1 MNYVTTRTPHRISIL
16 GGGTDIKEFYEIHQ
30 GAVLSFAIDKYVYV
44 TVKKHPRFFNEKYR
58 IVYSETELRQNR
70 LKIKNDIVRS
80 VLEFLEFEEPLYI
93 SSISDVPAGSGLGS
107 SSAFTVGLLH
117 AIHIMKGNK
126 QVSKSQLAE
135 EACHIEIS
143 MLKNPIGK
151 QDQYACALGGTN
163 FLKFNTN
170 GSVDITKSTYIDN
183 ITAKLA
189 ENSFLVWTG
198 ISRSSSIVLKS
209 QRSEIT
215 SGKIKDPMI
224 KLRDI
229 CLNYSD
235 YVNDL
240 SSEKSIEGGHQLLLD
255 LLQDSWNIKKNLN
268 PKIENKK
275 IRDLIN
281 KIRAQ
286 VKNKKFSLK
295 LCGAGGGGFILC
307 AFGKLQS
314 LPTDLLTMRTN
325 IDINQNGTELINKLE
340 N

>member
-1 MNYVTTRTPHRISIL
+1 
-16 GGGTDIKEFYEIHQ
+16 
-30 GAVLSFAIDKYVYV
+30 
-44 TVKKHPRFFNEKYR
+44 
-58 IVYSETELRQNR
+58 
-70 LKIKNDIVRS
+70 
-80 VLEFLEFEEPLYI
+80 
-93 SSISDVPAGSGLGS
+93 
-107 SSAFTVGLLH
+107 
-117 AIHIMKGNK
+117 MKGNK

-135 EACHIEIS
+135 EACHVEIS

-183 ITAKLA
+183 IIAKLV

-198 ISRSSSIVLKS
+198 ISRSSSLVLKS
-209 QRSEIT
+209 QRREIE
-215 SGKIKDPMI
+215 SGKIKNPLI

-229 CLNYSD
+229 CLEYAD
-235 YVNDL
+235 YVND
-240 SSEKSIEGGHQLLLD
+240 SNSKKSIKKGHQLLLN
-255 LLQDSWNIKKNLN
+255 LLQDSWEIKKNLN

-281 KIRAQ
+281 QIKVH

-307 AFGKLQS
+307 SFDKLQS
-314 LPTDLLTMRTN
+314 LSSDLLTMRTN
-325 IDINQNGTELINKLE
+325 IGINQTGTELINKLE